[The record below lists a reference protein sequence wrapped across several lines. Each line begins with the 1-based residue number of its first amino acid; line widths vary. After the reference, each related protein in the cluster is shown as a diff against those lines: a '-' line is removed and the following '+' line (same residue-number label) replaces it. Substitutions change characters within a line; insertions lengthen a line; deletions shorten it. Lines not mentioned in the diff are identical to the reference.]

1 MTMQLGR
8 ARGARPRFGSPGAA
22 GAPATSAL
30 RRQYGEYCQRQAVG
44 LVELMPREG
53 VRPLYRQA
61 REWAVRQGVHDSQDP
76 MATLHRFC
84 RELLPLPSFAVW
96 LVDYESHRLAHLKA
110 GVAYPHAGEPS
121 EPVTVEFREVE
132 HASDRWQASLDVYRD
147 QDLWRG
153 YIRFHRGSAEV
164 HVRNSWFRPKTY
176 IHKLLCDNML
186 RDLVGHTTISE
197 KACVSRKRPVY
208 WSRLEKIIRPSG

>member
-1 MTMQLGR
+1 
-8 ARGARPRFGSPGAA
+8 
-22 GAPATSAL
+22 
-30 RRQYGEYCQRQAVG
+30 
-44 LVELMPREG
+44 
-53 VRPLYRQA
+53 
-61 REWAVRQGVHDSQDP
+61 
-76 MATLHRFC
+76 MATLHCFC

-153 YIRFHRGSAEV
+153 YIRFHHGSAEA
-164 HVRNSWFRPKTY
+164 HVRTGDIFCQEE
-176 IHKLLCDNML
+176 LQDL
-186 RDLVGHTTISE
+186 RGRFLSFTSATLAAFLRS
-197 KACVSRKRPVY
+197 
-208 WSRLEKIIRPSG
+208 IIP